1 MNRLRTTSL
10 TATTVALLAATCIAA
25 ETATPAVDPMRA
37 TFDSVRT
44 VGAALY
50 AWDRDQGAW
59 RAGEPAAD
67 SLPPEA
73 DLSRIAVLS
82 AKELEALLVPRY
94 LKSLELTDGWGREL
108 EVRLDRSR
116 SGWGAMAVRSA
127 GADGKLEGDRYSRG
141 AFDKRQQ
148 EAEIVWADGLFV
160 RWPGKYG
167 K

>member
-1 MNRLRTTSL
+1 MNRLWTASLAAAVLLL
-10 TATTVALLAATCIAA
+10 TATCISA
-25 ETATPAVDPMRA
+25 ETAAPAVDPMRE
-37 TFDSVRT
+37 TLDSART

-50 AWDRDQGAW
+50 SWGRDQGFCCS
-59 RAGEPAAD
+59 GEAPAD
-67 SLPPEA
+67 SMPPEA

-94 LKSLELTDGWGREL
+94 LTNLELTDGWGREL

-116 SGWGAMAVRSA
+116 RSWDVMAVRSA
-127 GADGKLEGDRYSRG
+127 GADGKLEGDSYSRK
-141 AFDKRQQ
+141 AFDKSDP
-148 EAEIVWADGLFV
+148 EADIVWADGFFV

>member
-10 TATTVALLAATCIAA
+10 AAAVALLAATSIPA
-25 ETATPAVDPMRA
+25 ETAAPSVDPMRE
-37 TFDSVRT
+37 TLDSVRT
-44 VGAALY
+44 VGAALFF
-50 AWDRDQGAW
+50 WGRDEGFCCNE
-59 RAGEPAAD
+59 EPAAD
-67 SLPPEA
+67 SMPPEA

-94 LKSLELTDGWGREL
+94 LTSLDLTDGWGREL

-116 SGWGAMAVRSA
+116 RGWDVMAVRSA
-127 GADGKLEGDRYSRG
+127 GADGKLEGERYSRG
-141 AFDKRQQ
+141 AFDKNHQ
-148 EAEIVWADGLFV
+148 EADIVWADGFFV

>member
-1 MNRLRTTSL
+1 MNRLRNTSL
-10 TATTVALLAATCIAA
+10 AAATVALLAATCVPA
-25 ETATPAVDPMRA
+25 ETAAPAVDPMRA
-37 TFDSVRT
+37 TLDSVRT
-44 VGAALY
+44 VGAALFF
-50 AWDRDQGAW
+50 WGRDQGFCCNE
-59 RAGEPAAD
+59 EPAAD

-82 AKELEALLVPRY
+82 AKDLEALLVPRY

-116 SGWGAMAVRSA
+116 SDWNVMAVRSA
-127 GADGKLEGDRYSRG
+127 GADGKIEGDRYSRR
-141 AFDKRQQ
+141 AFDKSQQ
-148 EAEIVWADGLFV
+148 EADIVWADGLFV

>member
-1 MNRLRTTSL
+1 MNRFCTASL
-10 TATTVALLAATCIAA
+10 AAAVALSAATSIPA
-25 ETATPAVDPMRA
+25 ETAAPSVDPMRE
-37 TFDSVRT
+37 TLDSVRT

-94 LKSLELTDGWGREL
+94 LKSLELTDGWGRAL

-116 SGWGAMAVRSA
+116 SGWDAMAVRST

-141 AFDKRQQ
+141 AFDKSDPS
-148 EAEIVWADGLFV
+148 ADIVWADGLFV

>member
-10 TATTVALLAATCIAA
+10 AATTVALLAVTCIPA
-25 ETATPAVDPMRA
+25 ETAAPAVDPMRA
-37 TFDSVRT
+37 TLDSVRT

-50 AWDRDQGAW
+50 AWSRDQGPW
-59 RAGEPAAD
+59 RAEEPAAD

-73 DLSRIAVLS
+73 DLSRVAVLS
-82 AKELEALLVPRY
+82 AKELKALLVPRY
-94 LKSLELTDGWGREL
+94 LTNLELSDGWGREL

-116 SGWGAMAVRSA
+116 TGWDVMAIRSA
-127 GADGKLEGDRYSRG
+127 GADGKIEGERYSRG
-141 AFDKRQQ
+141 AFDKSDQ
-148 EAEIVWADGLFV
+148 EADIVWADGLFV

>member
-1 MNRLRTTSL
+1 MNRLHTTSL
-10 TATTVALLAATCIAA
+10 AATTIAILAATCLHA
-25 ETATPAVDPMRA
+25 ETAASAADPMRA
-37 TFDSVRT
+37 TLDSVRT

-50 AWDRDQGAW
+50 AWSRDQGPW

-73 DLSRIAVLS
+73 DLSRVAVLS

-94 LKSLELTDGWGREL
+94 LKSLESTDGWGREL
-108 EVRLDRSR
+108 EVRLDRSQT
-116 SGWGAMAVRSA
+116 GWGVMSVRSA
-127 GADGKLEGDRYSRG
+127 GADGKIEGDRYSRG
-141 AFDKRQQ
+141 AFDKNDQ
-148 EAEIVWADGLFV
+148 EADIVWADGLFV